1 METVPVNEEDPVME
15 EPGMTSKTIHDS
27 ATKIHIQKLFGMNGN
42 KYTCFKI
49 QNLLRFDIHGQETFL
64 AFNWTDIKD
73 RNDNNPLNE
82 DLFYGTPIIM
92 IKIYMA
98 AQLWLN
104 SEVLFPYLVAIGRQ
118 DPMYRK
124 HSFMLMNRKETGDNE
139 KSFGEP
145 GYYRSTIGSWTN
157 IFAVLKHIGDNW
169 NECSSQTKQW
179 AALVLMYDAMHFIQQ
194 ELKLLESGMCCQ
206 MWLNSRNKMMNDMN
220 KAQ

>member
-1 METVPVNEEDPVME
+1 M
-15 EPGMTSKTIHDS
+15 S
-27 ATKIHIQKLFGMNGN
+27 
-42 KYTCFKI
+42 
-49 QNLLRFDIHGQETFL
+49 FDIHGEETFL

-73 RNDNNPLNE
+73 RNDNNPVNE
-82 DLFYGTPIIM
+82 DLFYGNPIIM

-104 SEVLFPYLVAIGRQ
+104 SEVLFPNLVAIGRQ

-194 ELKLLESGMCCQ
+194 ELKLLESGMSCQ